1 MSGRALYSLPG
12 CPARRCQPGVRVQ
25 PHNTDAGNL
34 VGATKQAVVGGRWWG
49 GVGGTLEVRFKV
61 SEKDIPDE
69 NGLLKRDE
77 APGSRRHMAV
87 AEKEEEKKKVQ
98 CLHSQLH
105 FSPAE
110 LWGGGG
116 G

>member
-1 MSGRALYSLPG
+1 M
-12 CPARRCQPGVRVQ
+12 
-25 PHNTDAGNL
+25 
-34 VGATKQAVVGGRWWG
+34 
-49 GVGGTLEVRFKV
+49 EVRFKV
-61 SEKDIPDE
+61 SEKYIPDE

-87 AEKEEEKKKVQ
+87 AEKEKKKKKVQ

-110 LWGGGG
+110 LGSLGGG
-116 G
+116 